1 MKEECFKLT
10 DGRNLTW
17 YETGQGRPL
26 VLLHGWA
33 MAAAAFSELA
43 SLLANDFRLLI
54 PDLPGHGK
62 SDPAGNND
70 LYGVASSLNRW
81 LAAIESTPVALG
93 GWSLGGMLALEMA
106 RQKPLAIERLVLIGT
121 TPRFASGDDWT
132 FGLPVV
138 QVRALARNLERRF
151 ETTLSDFFN
160 LAFAGED
167 ISKERLREIRNFAV
181 KRGPLPDPGAA
192 LTLLEGLAVQ
202 NQLDTLA
209 QIGQTTLVMHGE
221 MDQITPLAAGKYL
234 AEALPHGQLM
244 EFPGVGH
251 ALFLSRPQEVAAKLR
266 EFC

>member
-1 MKEECFKLT
+1 VKEECFKLI

-33 MAAAAFSELA
+33 MAASAFSELA
-43 SLLANDFRLLI
+43 SLLAADFRLMI

-62 SDPAGNND
+62 SDPAGRND
-70 LYGVASSLNRW
+70 LCAIATSLNSW
-81 LAAIESTPVALG
+81 LATVEDSPVALG

-121 TPRFASGDDWT
+121 TPRFTSGGDWT

-151 ETTLSDFFN
+151 ETTLADFFN

-167 ISKERLREIRNFAV
+167 ISKERLQEIRNFAV
-181 KRGPLPDPGAA
+181 KKSPLPDSGAA
-192 LTLLEGLAVQ
+192 LTLLQGLAVH
-202 NQLDTLA
+202 NQLEALA
-209 QIGQTTLVMHGE
+209 QVGQRTLVMHGE
-221 MDQITPLAAGKYL
+221 MDQVTPLAAGKYL
-234 AEALPHGQLM
+234 AETLPRGQFI

-251 ALFLSRPQEVAAKLR
+251 GLFLSRPQEVAAKLR